1 LLFNHFA
8 DCTWSVNNDLPD
20 KQALYIIPG
29 GPKNLLGF
37 WLPQSG
43 DIVTVPEGGEVLF
56 ACPGGTVNGVN
67 EETALL
73 TCAGGKSFTVS
84 ILRIYLM

>member
-1 LLFNHFA
+1 LVGLFA
-8 DCTWSVNNDLPD
+8 DCTWSINNDLPTN
-20 KQALYIIPG
+20 QALYINPS

-56 ACPGGTVNGVN
+56 ACPGGTLGSTG
-67 EETALL
+67 EESALL

-84 ILRIYLM
+84 KL